1 MMSKGWCWVQ
11 KLIDLT
17 ALPLWVRAGM
27 KNSRP
32 VAFPTVVIVR
42 DFCQE
47 LIQLPIQNHHHGVPF
62 APPYGVDSM
71 NRPNPTCWRP
81 SEGAGRG
88 RLGGVLYK
96 LMK

>member
-42 DFCQE
+42 GICQ
-47 LIQLPIQNHHHGVPF
+47 
-62 APPYGVDSM
+62 A
-71 NRPNPTCWRP
+71 
-81 SEGAGRG
+81 
-88 RLGGVLYK
+88 
-96 LMK
+96 